1 MKSAREMRTY
11 YSKKPTEK
19 QMELIREIEEYCNVS
34 FDGETRDEASDFI
47 DEWILELQDAKASER
62 EFMRN

>member
-1 MKSAREMRTY
+1 MKSAREFKFK
-11 YSKKPTEK
+11 KKPTEK

-47 DEWILELQDAKASER
+47 DEWIMELQDRKADER
-62 EFMRN
+62 NFFRDN